1 MLEGLTALMGAF
13 NQSLFPISRALGD
26 DSFTGVQRFDSVTVT
41 TAKVGASCGAPRRL
55 GVPDQL

>member
-13 NQSLFPISRALGD
+13 NQSLFSIRRALGD
-26 DSFTGVQRFDSVTVT
+26 AAFTGLQRFDSVT
-41 TAKVGASCGAPRRL
+41 PHRL